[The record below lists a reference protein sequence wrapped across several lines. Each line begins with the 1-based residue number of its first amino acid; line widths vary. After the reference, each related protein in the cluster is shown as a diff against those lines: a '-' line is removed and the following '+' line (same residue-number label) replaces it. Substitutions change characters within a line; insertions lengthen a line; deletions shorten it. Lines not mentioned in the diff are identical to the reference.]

1 MTNPKTLQSTGDLP
15 AQADGVASALAHH
28 LAGAASAAE
37 AVSLDAAA
45 VAAGAAEPTA
55 TSSSAAATP
64 AGAAAPQPVGCS
76 NFKLRQA
83 TRVVSRHYDAVI
95 AAATGLKTSQ
105 YSLLSHIDKLG
116 PLQPSELAAH
126 MALEP
131 STLSRNLQPLIS
143 QGWVVV
149 GPGSNQRSRTLSLS
163 ETGRAKRAE
172 AKKAWKAAQLGFNAR
187 LGVERV
193 ARLHELL
200 DECLALMAEVSGD
213 SDDADSPAG
222 A

>member
-1 MTNPKTLQSTGDLP
+1 MTNPKTLQPTGDQP
-15 AQADGVASALAHH
+15 AHASDVAGALAV
-28 LAGAASAAE
+28 GEASN
-37 AVSLDAAA
+37 
-45 VAAGAAEPTA
+45 
-55 TSSSAAATP
+55 
-64 AGAAAPQPVGCS
+64 QPIGCS

-83 TRVVSRHYDAVI
+83 TRVVSRHYDTVM

-131 STLSRNLQPLIS
+131 STLSRNLQPLIA
-143 QGWVVV
+143 QGWVLV

-163 ETGRAKRAE
+163 EAGRAKRAA
-172 AKKAWKAAQLGFNAR
+172 AKAAWKSAQLAFNAR
-187 LGVERV
+187 LGLERV

-200 DECLALMAEVSGD
+200 DECLALMADGSAEVDPPLST
-213 SDDADSPAG
+213 S
-222 A
+222 

>member
-1 MTNPKTLQSTGDLP
+1 MTNPKTLQTPGDPP
-15 AQADGVASALAHH
+15 ADASGGGGGVAT
-28 LAGAASAAE
+28 
-37 AVSLDAAA
+37 VA
-45 VAAGAAEPTA
+45 VAT
-55 TSSSAAATP
+55 
-64 AGAAAPQPVGCS
+64 QPVGCS

-83 TRVVSRHYDAVI
+83 TRVVSRHYDAVM

-131 STLSRNLQPLIS
+131 STLSRNLQPLIT
-143 QGWVVV
+143 QGWVLV

-163 ETGRAKRAE
+163 DAGRSKRAE
-172 AKKAWKAAQLGFNAR
+172 AKRAWKAAQLAFNAR

-193 ARLHELL
+193 ARLHDLL
-200 DECLALMAEVSGD
+200 DECLVLMADGAAEAD
-213 SDDADSPAG
+213 SDG
-222 A
+222 ATTYSNP

>member
-1 MTNPKTLQSTGDLP
+1 MPSPKSLPPAGDRSEDVGMLLGVKAGAPVRPATDAVVIDGTG
-15 AQADGVASALAHH
+15 ATAATS
-28 LAGAASAAE
+28 GAAS
-37 AVSLDAAA
+37 S
-45 VAAGAAEPTA
+45 
-55 TSSSAAATP
+55 
-64 AGAAAPQPVGCS
+64 QPIGCS

-83 TRVVSRHYDAVI
+83 TRVVSRHYDAVM

-149 GPGSNQRSRTLSLS
+149 GPGNNQRSRTLSLS

-172 AKKAWKAAQLGFNAR
+172 AKTAWKAAQLAFNAR

-200 DECLALMAEVSGD
+200 DECLALMADGSGGA
-213 SDDADSPAG
+213 DDLDAPSPS
-222 A
+222 